1 MLSFENNIYTQAL
14 LRELMTNNLA
24 TDQRQSWRWLQAW
37 QSPVNIQSDRT
48 PSSSDTCDGHTDP
61 WTISTSSS
69 SHRFL
74 PPSASRCSWKPTC
87 TLTTYHKWSC
97 PVPFLLKPEHQSAQM
112 SKITNPVWH
121 RMLYSCTHNMATV
134 GVRGLKSL
142 AVPTQSTGIIDTAG
156 RCRHMPFQQAFFR
169 QTQYSQSVIFSS
181 PNCSRPI
188 YPATNPIFSTLPY
201 RLIRQPVSNL
211 QLPPTASSDLH

>member
-1 MLSFENNIYTQAL
+1 
-14 LRELMTNNLA
+14 MTNNLA

-142 AVPTQSTGIIDTAG
+142 VVPTQSTGIIDTAG
-156 RCRHMPFQQAFFR
+156 RCRHMPFQQAFFSGKPNIVNQSYFLLPIVLDLYILQ
-169 QTQYSQSVIFSS
+169 QTRSFQPYHIVFSDS
-181 PNCSRPI
+181 PSLIYNCH
-188 YPATNPIFSTLPY
+188 L
-201 RLIRQPVSNL
+201 
-211 QLPPTASSDLH
+211 